1 MKRKIIEILKSSN
14 KKFLRKR
21 EIAKIL
27 LIDQKE
33 YKTFRVVLKK
43 LLNDGVGAKNR
54 KGHFF
59 LLNSKKIKFGLL
71 SLTVHGY
78 GFVSFE
84 DNHEDVYINPKNLS
98 GGLNGDLVEVIIL
111 PSTRRHKYE
120 GIIKSITKRK
130 SNEFIA
136 QVIENNKKILL
147 NIEPVTPLRGV
158 ILESKNK
165 NFKIGDIIRVKVS
178 SWGNKNS
185 HIIVSYIETIG
196 SINDPNTDMKIIC
209 QKYELENQFNDL
221 VLKYSNKWT
230 EKDIIKEKTKRKD
243 LTSLNVFT
251 IDPSDARDVDDGV
264 SIYKN
269 NKKNYVVGVH
279 IADVSFFLDEGSPL
293 DLEAQRRSNSV
304 YFIEGVIRMI
314 PDNLSANI
322 CSLLPNKER
331 LAISLF
337 IEIDKNLNFSNFK
350 LEKTIIKSKKQFT
363 YSEVQK
369 IIENKSGQ
377 FFEDINNLNEIAKK
391 LRIQREN
398 KGSIDFNIAEP
409 LIKLDKNGIP
419 DHISQKNRYESH
431 RLIEE
436 FMLLANRLV
445 AEKVITKEKS
455 DKDGFIFRIHPKPN
469 LHDMEIFFNTLIR
482 LNLIN
487 KYPSNFSSL
496 TIKKILLNQ
505 KNSEYKNLIEKL
517 ALRSMSK
524 AIYSTKKDEH
534 FGLAFQYYCHFT
546 SPIRRYS
553 DVIVHRYLK
562 KHFLGD
568 NKRILSFKK
577 ASKIAE
583 YITKSEIKSLDAE
596 REYLRLKQLRWL
608 SLRIGHNFSAI
619 ISGVINSGFF
629 AELDKSFV
637 EGFIPITK
645 LKHDTYFF
653 DENQISIIGKNYFN
667 KFYLGKEV
675 TIEVLNVDFKTKRAE
690 FGLID

>member
-1 MKRKIIEILKSSN
+1 
-14 KKFLRKR
+14 
-21 EIAKIL
+21 
-27 LIDQKE
+27 
-33 YKTFRVVLKK
+33 
-43 LLNDGVGAKNR
+43 
-54 KGHFF
+54 
-59 LLNSKKIKFGLL
+59 
-71 SLTVHGY
+71 
-78 GFVSFE
+78 
-84 DNHEDVYINPKNLS
+84 
-98 GGLNGDLVEVIIL
+98 
-111 PSTRRHKYE
+111 
-120 GIIKSITKRK
+120 
-130 SNEFIA
+130 
-136 QVIENNKKILL
+136 
-147 NIEPVTPLRGV
+147 
-158 ILESKNK
+158 
-165 NFKIGDIIRVKVS
+165 
-178 SWGNKNS
+178 
-185 HIIVSYIETIG
+185 
-196 SINDPNTDMKIIC
+196 
-209 QKYELENQFNDL
+209 
-221 VLKYSNKWT
+221 
-230 EKDIIKEKTKRKD
+230 
-243 LTSLNVFT
+243 
-251 IDPSDARDVDDGV
+251 
-264 SIYKN
+264 
-269 NKKNYVVGVH
+269 
-279 IADVSFFLDEGSPL
+279 
-293 DLEAQRRSNSV
+293 
-304 YFIEGVIRMI
+304 
-314 PDNLSANI
+314 
-322 CSLLPNKER
+322 
-331 LAISLF
+331 
-337 IEIDKNLNFSNFK
+337 
-350 LEKTIIKSKKQFT
+350 
-363 YSEVQK
+363 
-369 IIENKSGQ
+369 
-377 FFEDINNLNEIAKK
+377 
-391 LRIQREN
+391 
-398 KGSIDFNIAEP
+398 
-409 LIKLDKNGIP
+409 
-419 DHISQKNRYESH
+419 
-431 RLIEE
+431 
-436 FMLLANRLV
+436 
-445 AEKVITKEKS
+445 
-455 DKDGFIFRIHPKPN
+455 
-469 LHDMEIFFNTLIR
+469 MEIFFNTLIR